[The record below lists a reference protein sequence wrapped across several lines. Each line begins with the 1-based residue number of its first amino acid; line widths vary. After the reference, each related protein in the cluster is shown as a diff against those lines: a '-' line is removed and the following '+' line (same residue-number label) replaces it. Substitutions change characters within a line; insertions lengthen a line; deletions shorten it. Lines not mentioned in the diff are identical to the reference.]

1 MIVTMNAGERGLV
14 VPVGADMWEVRTRG
28 PAPYQQIDTDTHFFI
43 LPPTVNPDT
52 PGWIDHKVGTEFVEV
67 GQFGLSFLAT
77 DTGFR
82 VHQTGEQ
89 FSATIVGE
97 LVFGNR
103 T

>member
-1 MIVTMNAGERGLV
+1 MSDG
-14 VPVGADMWEVRTRG
+14 TRIS
-28 PAPYQQIDTDTHFFI
+28 YSRH
-43 LPPTVNPDT
+43 V
-52 PGWIDHKVGTEFVEV
+52 VEV

>member
-28 PAPYQQIDTDTHFFI
+28 PAPYQPVDTATPFFI
-43 LPPTVNPDT
+43 LANPDT
-52 PGWIDHKVGTEFVEV
+52 PGWIDHAVGTEFVEV

>member
-1 MIVTMNAGERGLV
+1 MTRLLALLIVLTASACTPAMQDAWRPMSPAER
-14 VPVGADMWEVRTRG
+14 E
-28 PAPYQQIDTDTHFFI
+28 
-43 LPPTVNPDT
+43 
-52 PGWIDHKVGTEFVEV
+52 
-67 GQFGLSFLAT
+67 FGLSFLAT